1 MSSTESR
8 QQFDTLVRPWR
19 YRLYGVALRQAP
31 SLEMAEDWTQ
41 ETLLRAWRDFSQLG
55 DHVAVYAWLLK
66 ILNRVVADCYRRD
79 GRRHQ
84 LAPVVTTEDPVLNE
98 HPCAAPGPYEQ
109 ALKSQT
115 DAHVMAAIQ
124 ALPDTFRQ
132 VILLRDFEGFSYQDI
147 GQIMDL
153 APGTVMSRL
162 SRGRRLLAERLIK
175 AASTAPV
182 EINAK
187 HASVKPH
194 E

>member
-1 MSSTESR
+1 MSGTESR
-8 QQFDTLVRPWR
+8 QQFDTLVRPWK
-19 YRLYGVALRQAP
+19 YRLYGVALRLAP
-31 SLEMAEDWTQ
+31 SLEMAEDLTQ
-41 ETLLRAWRDFSQLG
+41 ETLLRAWRDFGQLG
-55 DHVAVYAWLLK
+55 DHMAVYAWLLK
-66 ILNRVVADCYRRD
+66 ILNRVVSDHYRRN

-84 LAPVVTTEDPVLNE
+84 LAPVVTTEDRVLSE

-109 ALKSQT
+109 ALKSQS

-124 ALPDTFRQ
+124 ALPDSFRQ

-175 AASTAPV
+175 TTSKAPV

-187 HASVKPH
+187 CASVKPH